1 MQLTQRQAVIA
12 LFLIQVSA
20 GTISLSYFAL
30 IVPQSSVLRGL
41 IVGVPTVILLFIAYL
56 RGWEK
61 VRYVNLMLITAL
73 VVGPFITPAMD
84 RSFSPVSF
92 LPVALAVVMARP
104 RWVLI
109 IAVAIMSILLLRA
122 EGVGPYVRVDNLV
135 VYFACV
141 GSIYV
146 GTLIADQTRQRLE
159 LQHETLQA
167 AHMRA
172 EQQAQENAQQAAI
185 LAEQTARQQHL
196 IDTIQLL
203 EIPITAIAD
212 GVLLAS
218 FVGAFDEQRVQAA
231 NSRILSAVYSQKA
244 RLMILD
250 IAGITLLDRELT
262 EGLLKVAQSIRLLGC
277 RVALSGISATISQEL
292 INARLS
298 FDGVHTTRTV
308 QDALHLLPQQEIQP
322 HYKAISRT
330 R

>member
-1 MQLTQRQAVIA
+1 
-12 LFLIQVSA
+12 
-20 GTISLSYFAL
+20 
-30 IVPQSSVLRGL
+30 
-41 IVGVPTVILLFIAYL
+41 
-56 RGWEK
+56 
-61 VRYVNLMLITAL
+61 
-73 VVGPFITPAMD
+73 
-84 RSFSPVSF
+84 
-92 LPVALAVVMARP
+92 
-104 RWVLI
+104 
-109 IAVAIMSILLLRA
+109 
-122 EGVGPYVRVDNLV
+122 VRVDNLV